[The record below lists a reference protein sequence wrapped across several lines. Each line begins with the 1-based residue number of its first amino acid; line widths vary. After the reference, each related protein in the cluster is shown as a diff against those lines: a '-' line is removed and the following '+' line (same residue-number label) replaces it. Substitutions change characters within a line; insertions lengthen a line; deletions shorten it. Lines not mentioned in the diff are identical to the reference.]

1 MPYVLNSLTPNL
13 VVASVERSVAFY
25 RDTFGFEV
33 VTTVPDQSP
42 YVFALMKNGDVQIFL
57 NAPESMAAEYPAL
70 NDRPLGGTL
79 TLFIDVAG
87 VRQLHDAVKDRLTI
101 VMPLEKKWYGL
112 TEFACVDPDGYII
125 TFAEREAAS

>member
-1 MPYVLNSLTPNL
+1 MPHVLNSLTPNL

-25 RDTFGFEV
+25 RDTLGFEV
-33 VTTVPDQSP
+33 VTTVPDQPP
-42 YVFALMKNGDVQIFL
+42 YVFALMKNGDVQIFV

-70 NDRPLGGTL
+70 KDRPLGGTL

-87 VRQLHDAVKDRLTI
+87 VRQLHEAIKDRVTI

-125 TFAEREAAS
+125 TFAEREES